1 MEEVI
6 FVEPVRQPHNIP
18 SMKTIPVGVG
28 GMASVIGQVSSTR
41 IMQLIDKWCKTYLL
55 VVRGIDLLFFS
66 IHTST
71 IVHLH
76 GWILVHREKLLKLGM
91 ATIKRTMPLAIWHG
105 DNLDHSTFLLES
117 ANERAREIYFG
128 KQRNMRR
135 FYVLEWGIITPW
147 LLVKLFNYFF
157 IKTKTNFW
165 SLKVL

>member
-1 MEEVI
+1 
-6 FVEPVRQPHNIP
+6 
-18 SMKTIPVGVG
+18 
-28 GMASVIGQVSSTR
+28 
-41 IMQLIDKWCKTYLL
+41 
-55 VVRGIDLLFFS
+55 
-66 IHTST
+66 
-71 IVHLH
+71 
-76 GWILVHREKLLKLGM
+76 VHREKLLKLGM

-157 IKTKTNFW
+157 IKTKANF
-165 SLKVL
+165 